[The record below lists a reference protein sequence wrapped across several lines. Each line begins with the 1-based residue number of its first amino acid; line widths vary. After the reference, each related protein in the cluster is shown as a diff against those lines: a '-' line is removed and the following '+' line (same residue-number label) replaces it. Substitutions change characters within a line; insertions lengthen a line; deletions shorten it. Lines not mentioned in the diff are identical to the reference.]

1 MACYTFL
8 LPSAKIMRTWQGKR
22 TSFGERTTKEKC
34 GPKPKLSLPDQFFM
48 VLVRLHLGRVVEDL
62 ADCFYVSPST
72 VSRTFTTYGEM
83 KRHRTLG
90 ITRSFCDLF
99 VWEERKTS
107 SGSSSGKY
115 SHCAHP
121 ETNSWHPCQCFKTKK
136 KAHNRKLTVPDYFVL
151 QPREPAYF
159 TYKSGMKWQK
169 SKLGAARSE
178 DDREISIVRRRKE
191 TQGALRSSVLQT
203 VLL

>member
-1 MACYTFL
+1 MRHR
-8 LPSAKIMRTWQGKR
+8 SAIAKAIPY
-22 TSFGERTTKEKC
+22 S
-34 GPKPKLSLPDQFFM
+34 LS
-48 VLVRLHLGRVVEDL
+48 
-62 ADCFYVSPST
+62 
-72 VSRTFTTYGEM
+72 YGEM

-107 SGSSSGKY
+107 SRSSCGKF

-136 KAHNRKLTVPDYFVL
+136 KAHNRKLTVPDRFVL

-178 DDREISIVRRRKE
+178 DDGEISIVRRRKE
-191 TQGALRSSVLQT
+191 TLGVLRSSALQT
-203 VLL
+203 VLLWKKPSWFPSLSKTLASEGT

>member
-1 MACYTFL
+1 MAVDYDYNKNKKT
-8 LPSAKIMRTWQGKR
+8 KN
-22 TSFGERTTKEKC
+22 GEYIFC
-34 GPKPKLSLPDQFFM
+34 P
-48 VLVRLHLGRVVEDL
+48 
-62 ADCFYVSPST
+62 
-72 VSRTFTTYGEM
+72 YGEM

-99 VWEERKTS
+99 VWGERKTS
-107 SGSSSGKY
+107 SRSSSGKV

-136 KAHNRKLTVPDYFVL
+136 KAHNRKLTVPDCFVL

-178 DDREISIVRRRKE
+178 DEGEISIVRRRKE
-191 TQGALRSSVLQT
+191 TLGVLRSSALQT
-203 VLL
+203 VLLWNKPSWFPSLSKTLASEGT

>member
-1 MACYTFL
+1 
-8 LPSAKIMRTWQGKR
+8 
-22 TSFGERTTKEKC
+22 
-34 GPKPKLSLPDQFFM
+34 
-48 VLVRLHLGRVVEDL
+48 
-62 ADCFYVSPST
+62 
-72 VSRTFTTYGEM
+72 M

-90 ITRSFCDLF
+90 ITRSFRDLF

-107 SGSSSGKY
+107 SRSSSGKF
-115 SHCAHP
+115 SHRAHP

-151 QPREPAYF
+151 QPREPAYS

-178 DDREISIVRRRKE
+178 DDGEISIVRRRKE
-191 TQGALRSSVLQT
+191 TLGALRSSVLQT
-203 VLL
+203 VLLWNKPSWFPSLSKTLASEGI